1 MFKHILASGAALS
14 ALVQLTAVAQEAGSE
29 DAVATMQTV
38 TVTARQREESLK
50 DVPISVTALS
60 GEQLKD
66 QQVVQVKDIAAYTPG
81 LNINS
86 DSAGRALVSM
96 RGIGT
101 TLIDTVQPGVGIF
114 IDGIYQPNTTYLN
127 TPLVDVERVEVLR
140 GPQGTLFGNNTLGGA
155 INVISKQPTNEFEG
169 RIDGSYAGPDDFQSV
184 SGRVS
189 GPIIEDV
196 LQFRL
201 GGAYQSQNGF
211 QKNSL
216 IGGYRNPLE
225 QKSVTGGLR
234 FLPAPW
240 AAFTLNANHDKVS
253 GGNTPYAWVS
263 GTNDFTLDAPTNLP
277 SYVDIEYTGVSLK
290 SDFDADNIGTKIT
303 LITAYNSAESNTP
316 PNDGDYGPV
325 DFLRSQGTRD
335 IKTYTGELRFDTQW
349 TDNISTL
356 IGVFAN
362 SSKTDATSLT
372 TIVPL
377 GVSAPAAVST
387 ETQSQA
393 VFGTLFWQIN
403 PTLDLAVG
411 LRYDQQELDV
421 STAITAE
428 TYKAQEVQPRV
439 TLSKRWSEAMMTY
452 GSVARGFRGGGQ
464 NGPGAPNLI
473 YKGDSV
479 WTYEL
484 GTKLFAFGNKLSLD
498 AAVFYNDYKDFIGP
512 NALAPSTSGV
522 GFVAINLNAG
532 KVKTY
537 GFEAEALYRI
547 TDNWNVRGN
556 LTLLNARVTDST
568 QFEDT
573 TGFPYPGDRILLV
586 PDWNFNIG
594 TNYTW
599 DIGVSDALVFDA
611 AVIGKGNRTGATFDA
626 TDVAVMPEYYL
637 VNTSLTW
644 KHDNIAIAL
653 FATNLLNEKYQE
665 VFIDSSVLSRAGFPP
680 GLASDVAIQGSR
692 QRIGIRASLEF

>member
-1 MFKHILASGAALS
+1 MFKHILASGVALS
-14 ALVQLTAVAQEAGSE
+14 GLMQFTAIAQETGGE
-29 DAVATMQTV
+29 DAVSTMQTV

-155 INVISKQPTNEFEG
+155 INVIAKQPTNEFEG

-184 SGRVS
+184 SGRMS
-189 GPIIEDV
+189 GPIIDNV

-211 QKNSL
+211 QENSL
-216 IGGYRNPLE
+216 IGGDRNPLD

-234 FLPAPW
+234 FMPTNW
-240 AAFTLNANHDKVS
+240 ATFNLNANYDKVS

-263 GTNDFTLDAPTNLP
+263 GTEDFTLDAPTNSP
-277 SYVDIEYTGVSLK
+277 SYVNIEYTGVSLK
-290 SDFDADNIGTKIT
+290 SDFDADSIGTKIT
-303 LITAYNSAESNTP
+303 LITAYNGAESDTP
-316 PNDGDYGPV
+316 TNDGDYGPV
-325 DFLRSQGTRD
+325 DFLRSEGTRD
-335 IKTYTGELRFDTQW
+335 IETYTGELRFDTQW
-349 TDNISTL
+349 SDNISTL

-362 SSKTDATSLT
+362 NSKTDATSLT

-377 GVSAPAAVST
+377 GISAPAAVST

-393 VFGTLFWQIN
+393 IFGTLFWKID

-421 STAITAE
+421 STATTAE
-428 TYKAQEVQPRV
+428 TYEADEVQPRV
-439 TLSKRWSEAMMTY
+439 TLSKRWSNELMTY

-473 YKGDSV
+473 YEGDSV

-484 GTKLFAFGNKLSLD
+484 GTKFFAFDNKLSLD

-532 KVKTY
+532 EVETY

-611 AVIGKGNRTGATFDA
+611 AVIGKGDRTGATFDA
-626 TDVAVMPEYYL
+626 TNVAVMPEYYL

-644 KHDNIAIAL
+644 EHDNVSIAL
-653 FATNLLNEKYQE
+653 FATNLLDEEYQE

>member
-1 MFKHILASGAALS
+1 MLASGAALS
-14 ALVQLTAVAQEAGSE
+14 GLMQMSALAQETGGD
-29 DAVATMQTV
+29 DAVARMQTV

-50 DVPISVTALS
+50 DVPIAVTALS
-60 GEQLKD
+60 GDQLKD
-66 QQVVQVKDIAAYTPG
+66 QQVVQLKDIAAYSPG

-86 DSAGRALVSM
+86 DSAGRALISM

-101 TLIDTVQPGVGIF
+101 TLIDSVQPGVGIF

-155 INVISKQPTNEFEG
+155 INVISKQPGNEFEG
-169 RIDGSYAGPDDFQSV
+169 RINGAYAGPDDFQSV
-184 SGRVS
+184 SGRIS

-216 IGGYRNPLE
+216 AGGDRNPLD
-225 QKSVTGGLR
+225 QKSVAGGLR
-234 FLPAPW
+234 FVPVNW
-240 AAFTLNANHDKVS
+240 AAFSLNANYDKVS

-263 GTNDFTLDAPTNLP
+263 GTNDFTLDAPTNLA

-290 SDFDADNIGTKIT
+290 SEFDASSIGTKIT
-303 LITAYNSAESNTP
+303 AITAYNSAESTIP

-335 IKTYTGELRFDTQW
+335 IETYTGELRFDTQW
-349 TDNISTL
+349 SDKISTL
-356 IGVFAN
+356 VGIFAN
-362 SSKTDATSLT
+362 QSTTDATTLT

-377 GVSAPAAVST
+377 SISAPAAAST
-387 ETQSQA
+387 ETKSKA
-393 VFGTLFWQIN
+393 IFGTLFWQID
-403 PTLDLAVG
+403 PTLDLAIG
-411 LRYDQQELDV
+411 LRYDQQELDA
-421 STAITAE
+421 SSATTAQ
-428 TYKAQEVQPRV
+428 TYKANETQPRV
-439 TLSKRWSEAMMTY
+439 TLTKHWSEALMTY

-473 YKGDSV
+473 YRGDSV

-484 GTKLFAFGNKLSLD
+484 GTKMFALDNKLSLD
-498 AAVFYNDYKDFIGP
+498 ASVFYNDYKDFIGP
-512 NALAPSTSGV
+512 NALAPSTTGV

-532 KVKTY
+532 DVETY
-537 GFEAEALYRI
+537 GFEAEAIYQI
-547 TDNWNVRGN
+547 KDNWNVRGN
-556 LTLLNARVTDST
+556 VTLLNARVTDSS
-568 QFEDT
+568 QFQAT

-586 PDWNFNIG
+586 PDWNFNVG
-594 TNYTW
+594 TNYGW
-599 DIGVSDALVFDA
+599 EIGVADRLVFDA
-611 AVIGKGNRTGATFDA
+611 AVIGKGDRTGATFDA
-626 TDVAVMPEYYL
+626 TDVPVMPEYYL
-637 VNTSLTW
+637 VNTSLAW
-644 KHDNIAIAL
+644 QHDNVEIAL
-653 FATNLLNEKYQE
+653 FATNLFDEKYQE

-680 GLASDVAIQGSR
+680 ALASDVAIQGAR
-692 QRIGIRASLEF
+692 QRIGIRASLAF